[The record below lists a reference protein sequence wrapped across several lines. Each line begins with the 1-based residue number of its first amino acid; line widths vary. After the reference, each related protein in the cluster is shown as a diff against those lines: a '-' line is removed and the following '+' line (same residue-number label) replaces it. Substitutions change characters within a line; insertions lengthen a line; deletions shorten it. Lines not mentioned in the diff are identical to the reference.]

1 MPPLFQEPS
10 HPLASTL
17 IACTTLTP
25 WAKKMRKRGVDHT
38 YAINRRLGL
47 PKLPMVCVFAVVV
60 LTALD
65 TPAHRAAFAAAS
77 PTALVAGGAMA
88 AGAFVGLKFCTGCVL
103 LAWADRG
110 TECAERTSAK
120 SQKGGGVE
128 EKKNK
133 IL

>member
-1 MPPLFQEPS
+1 M
-10 HPLASTL
+10 
-17 IACTTLTP
+17 
-25 WAKKMRKRGVDHT
+25 AKKMRKRGVDHT

-88 AGAFVGLKFCTGCVL
+88 AGALVGLKFCTGCVL

-110 TECAERTSAK
+110 TERAERTSGK